1 MMKLGGNMT
10 EIMTKSQVMLLIR
23 VGELDSLKVDE
34 VEWGW

>member
-23 VGELDSLKVDE
+23 GELDSLKVDE